1 MTENSGVLNKLMAD
15 NPNNKVD
22 ALEWV
27 SASDDEKFSSAS
39 RIVQVRY
46 RFYAV
51 WTLLVVLLLLF
62 WFLLPG
68 RDTYQSK
75 KSEIDSARRTL
86 EALEARENKYKES
99 IWFLE
104 TVQKEDA
111 KIVSCINMWEAC
123 ESLPKEIQNQSW
135 LAKSFLLTNGMNK
148 TKMDFDERTI
158 IENIDS
164 FLVKLEPFANNSSV
178 NWEIVK
184 ISIWDKKS
192 DWWLYSVPVQVDI
205 TFEDKSY
212 LLAFINNV
220 EKYVPED
227 DNIRILYKID
237 RISYDII
244 NSDQPQDT
252 SIYMNLY
259 YYDEQ

>member
-22 ALEWV
+22 ALEWI

-99 IWFLE
+99 IW
-104 TVQKEDA
+104 
-111 KIVSCINMWEAC
+111 
-123 ESLPKEIQNQSW
+123 
-135 LAKSFLLTNGMNK
+135 SFTRNK
-148 TKMDFDERTI
+148 YIM
-158 IENIDS
+158 
-164 FLVKLEPFANNSSV
+164 
-178 NWEIVK
+178 
-184 ISIWDKKS
+184 
-192 DWWLYSVPVQVDI
+192 PVGYGSVDI
-205 TFEDKSY
+205 IRNALVWFSNIIRKRATAKVEVYGTY
-212 LLAFINNV
+212 LLSF
-220 EKYVPED
+220 EWH
-227 DNIRILYKID
+227 
-237 RISYDII
+237 
-244 NSDQPQDT
+244 T
-252 SIYMNLY
+252 FC
-259 YYDEQ
+259 